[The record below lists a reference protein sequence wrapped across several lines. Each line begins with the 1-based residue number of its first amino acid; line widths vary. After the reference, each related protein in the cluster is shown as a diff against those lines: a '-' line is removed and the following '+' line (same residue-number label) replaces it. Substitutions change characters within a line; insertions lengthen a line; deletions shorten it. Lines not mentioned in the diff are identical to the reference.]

1 MFHVNNPAALRTS
14 GPHNETLSNW
24 QGTALF
30 IDYILQFWN
39 IFNVKTTVEGIH
51 RMLPDCDP
59 IRSINSHQM
68 IWMAKFVSWLQS
80 DNLVAVII

>member
-1 MFHVNNPAALRTS
+1 MLR
-14 GPHNETLSNW
+14 PQLRE
-24 QGTALF
+24 F
-30 IDYILQFWN
+30 IGCL
-39 IFNVKTTVEGIH
+39 
-51 RMLPDCDP
+51 LPDCDP